1 MHHGIVDV
9 FAYQEALLIEAVFG
23 VVLLAMLWA
32 GFRRWIHYKEKM
44 IRLTDE
50 REAQH
55 GAQLERVEQ
64 RLKAIEESVTI
75 AGVKASAQI
84 ETKTGSPT

>member
-1 MHHGIVDV
+1 
-9 FAYQEALLIEAVFG
+9 
-23 VVLLAMLWA
+23 
-32 GFRRWIHYKEKM
+32 M

>member
-32 GFRRWIHYKEKM
+32 GSGDGSITKRR
-44 IRLTDE
+44 
-50 REAQH
+50 
-55 GAQLERVEQ
+55 
-64 RLKAIEESVTI
+64 
-75 AGVKASAQI
+75 
-84 ETKTGSPT
+84 